1 MPVHFPSSASS
12 VDSAP
17 GPAPPRALI
26 WPRPLWHALG
36 IALAAALAYA
46 IFRAYQNPDL
56 LLELGVWRLC

>member
-1 MPVHFPSSASS
+1 VDLSSSAAS

-17 GPAPPRALI
+17 GIAPRALA